1 MLVEDGGLL
10 FVAGKS
16 KFMPKSVEK
25 AVTESIE
32 NHYGSGEAIVKL
44 LKKQRLYIVEGC

>member
-1 MLVEDGGLL
+1 MLVEEGGLL

-32 NHYGSGEAIVKL
+32 MYYGSGEEIVKL
-44 LKKQRLYIVEGC
+44 LKKQRRYVVEAW